1 VTPVVLDAEGLVL
14 EDVYRVA
21 VDRARLDVAPAV
33 LERVEAGRA
42 IVDRAIDG
50 ETLIYGLN
58 TGLGHLRDAR
68 VSREQLMAYQTRIVT
83 AHAGGVGPDL
93 PDEDVRAIM
102 LARVAGMARGGS
114 GAHPGA
120 MLILVHMLNAG
131 IHPIVPE
138 VGSVGAADLMSMAA
152 IALVAIGL
160 GQARLGGEV
169 LPGAMA
175 LERAGL
181 SPYVLQPKDGLA
193 MISANGAAIGPGAL
207 VVLEAERIAALAD
220 LAGALTLEAIGGN
233 LSPFDPEAAAAK
245 PIPGQIAA
253 AAHVRELLAG
263 SRLHH
268 PDTVRSVQDPLS
280 FRVMPQVHGALR
292 ECLAATRQAVQVE
305 LNAID
310 DNPMVSL
317 ASGRLIS
324 NGNFHPMVMA
334 LQFDALRVVLAHVAM
349 LSERRMNKTG
359 NLKFGNPELFLGGI
373 GVPHDVSGLL
383 TYAAATI
390 TSELKHLAAPA
401 TLHCPPLDYDVED
414 HATLAPLTVQL
425 TRRALHHL
433 ETVLVTEMLQAV
445 DVLRMMQPE
454 PRLGAGTS
462 AAYDAICE
470 VLETAAREAS
480 SAEIVEATRQ
490 ALAGRRRTA

>member
-1 VTPVVLDAEGLVL
+1 VAPVVLGPEGLVL

-21 VDRARLDVAPAV
+21 VGGARLDLSPAV
-33 LERVEAGRA
+33 LERVSAGRA
-42 IVDRAIDG
+42 IVERAIDG
-50 ETLIYGLN
+50 DTLIYGLN
-58 TGLGHLRDAR
+58 TGLGHLRDER

-83 AHAGGVGPDL
+83 THAGGVGADL
-93 PDEDVRAIM
+93 PDEDVRSMM
-102 LARVAGMARGGS
+102 LARIAGIARGGS

-120 MLILVHMLNAG
+120 MRMLVDMLNAG
-131 IHPIVPE
+131 IHPVVPE
-138 VGSVGAADLMSMAA
+138 VGSVGASDLMSMAT
-152 IALVAIGL
+152 ISLVAIGL
-160 GQARLGGEV
+160 GQARLGAEV
-169 LPGAMA
+169 LPGALA

-193 MISANGAAIGPGAL
+193 MISANGASIGPGAL
-207 VVLEAERIAALAD
+207 AVLEAERIAGMAD

-245 PIPGQIAA
+245 AIPGQIAA
-253 AAHVRELLAG
+253 AAHVRDLLAG
-263 SRLHH
+263 SRLQH

-280 FRVMPQVHGALR
+280 FRVIPQVHGALR
-292 ECLAATRQAVQVE
+292 ECLVTTRQAVQVE
-305 LNAID
+305 LNAVD

-317 ASGRLIS
+317 RSGRLIS

-359 NLKFGNPELFLGGI
+359 NLKFGSPDLFLGGV
-373 GVPHDVSGLL
+373 GVPHEVSGLL

-401 TLHCPPLDYDVED
+401 TLHCPPLDYDIED
-414 HATLAPLTVQL
+414 HATLAPLTVQI
-425 TRRALHHL
+425 TRRALRHL
-433 ETVLVTEMLQAV
+433 ETVLVIEMLQAA
-445 DVLRMMQPE
+445 DVLRAMQPC

-462 AAYDAICE
+462 AAYDAIGT
-470 VLETAAREAS
+470 VLEAASRETS
-480 SAEIVEATRQ
+480 SAEIVEATRRV
-490 ALAGRRRTA
+490 LTAMR